1 MIGLIVFSTIFEIF
15 FVWTNIW
22 KILAVSAI
30 NLWIIFLIL
39 NLDDQVNNRKII
51 SSWWIFT
58 SWVGIFSLFVALS
71 YSLNFIGTYRYFN
84 LTCDDLYNATNKLIL
99 TLSEPLKLS
108 ADTVN
113 KIKQSLLKFK
123 EAKVKDVIIWTW
135 KDVINLSWTVLS
147 WYETNWILGKI
158 ESLKYKFV
166 DKLLTDKKSVDKWIC
181 QYMIDAIKKRY
192 NKPWFKLSVLV
203 LLTLLLWPFLRFALF
218 IIWII
223 NFVIFKILNLLKVYV
238 FVTKVDEV
246 EDIV

>member
-1 MIGLIVFSTIFEIF
+1 
-15 FVWTNIW
+15 
-22 KILAVSAI
+22 
-30 NLWIIFLIL
+30 
-39 NLDDQVNNRKII
+39 
-51 SSWWIFT
+51 
-58 SWVGIFSLFVALS
+58 
-71 YSLNFIGTYRYFN
+71 
-84 LTCDDLYNATNKLIL
+84 
-99 TLSEPLKLS
+99 LKLS

-123 EAKVKDVIIWTW
+123 ETKVKDVIIWTW